1 MPKACQ
7 MVLFFR
13 ETTVFS
19 DEDAN
24 LEEIC
29 EFTKVGAAWSLKI
42 TLKATFRKGSLNLYH
57 EIRSLTVVAER
68 MCP

>member
-29 EFTKVGAAWSLKI
+29 EFTKTGAAWSLKI
-42 TLKATFRKGSLNLYH
+42 TLKATF
-57 EIRSLTVVAER
+57 
-68 MCP
+68 

>member
-1 MPKACQ
+1 MFYLYFLKLADHIVLTGGSCMPKACQ

-29 EFTKVGAAWSLKI
+29 EFTKTGAAWSLKI
-42 TLKATFRKGSLNLYH
+42 TLKATF
-57 EIRSLTVVAER
+57 
-68 MCP
+68 

>member
-29 EFTKVGAAWSLKI
+29 EFTKVGAAWLLKI
-42 TLKATFRKGSLNLYH
+42 TLKATF
-57 EIRSLTVVAER
+57 
-68 MCP
+68 